1 MVIDMRS
8 RMSLSADGWSRLSS
22 KEGKATM
29 IIGYMDIARL
39 MIHVK
44 QFEEDKLRDREGNES
59 GKKKIGLLSSKSKKD
74 LLHRLHVHIQ
84 P

>member
-8 RMSLSADGWSRLSS
+8 RMSFFDDGQSRLSS

-29 IIGYMDIARL
+29 IIGYMYIARL

-44 QFEEDKLRDREGNES
+44 QFEETN
-59 GKKKIGLLSSKSKKD
+59 
-74 LLHRLHVHIQ
+74 
-84 P
+84 